1 METYKKTKKS
11 LPLLSSF
18 LFIDNVASKITTEI
32 IENHSEF
39 FGCPNSCNKCV
50 SSRSW

>member
-1 METYKKTKKS
+1 MLT
-11 LPLLSSF
+11 
-18 LFIDNVASKITTEI
+18 SKIITEI

-39 FGCPNSCNKCV
+39 SGCSEGCSDYA

>member
-1 METYKKTKKS
+1 M
-11 LPLLSSF
+11 
-18 LFIDNVASKITTEI
+18 TEI

-39 FGCPNSCNKCV
+39 SGCRDSCNKFV

>member
-1 METYKKTKKS
+1 MLT
-11 LPLLSSF
+11 
-18 LFIDNVASKITTEI
+18 SKITTEI

-39 FGCPNSCNKCV
+39 SGCRNSYNKFV